1 MVGIKKED
9 RDVLRFLWFESPNE
23 CHPKLTVL
31 RFTRLVFGL
40 RPSPSILGSTIS
52 HHLQSYQQ
60 SEPKMVNL
68 LQESFYVD
76 DLVTGEESVEA
87 SFQIYKKSK
96 QIMAEGGFNL
106 RKWNSNLPEL
116 LEQIAVCEVDDTH
129 PSHSDTTPDQV
140 DRSKA
145 CEEDESY
152 AKSTTGH
159 NAAEL
164 SHGGVKVLGIN
175 WDTKS
180 DKMYF
185 NFDQWS
191 EDVNSLPATKRS
203 LLTLT
208 AKIFDPLGFLT
219 PFVILMKILF
229 QILCVDKIGWD
240 EELKGD
246 LLTRFQSTV
255 SEIKFLHSVQV
266 PRCYFNVYTKPRQIE
281 LHGFSD
287 ASRRAYAA
295 AVYIRSVYDG
305 GSVQVQLVA
314 SKSRVAPIKEQSI
327 PRLELLGAVILAR
340 LCSKIK
346 ATIGELDTT
355 YWVDSMT
362 TLCWIKNEKH
372 WKQYVQHRVEEIR
385 RLSPRHA
392 WRYCPGPMN
401 PADLPSRGV
410 SAKELSSKKSWWNGP
425 EFLLTPPSE
434 WPPDDPSTRVNDQA
448 LQEAAK
454 FSPTITHS
462 MVNKETNNPE
472 KGVDQIIQVE
482 QYSSLQRLLRVTA
495 TVLRFI
501 RRLKM
506 RVAGKLDLTTTTNR
520 DVEDMR
526 SSEVLWIKAIQR
538 SSFQDE
544 MEFLSEG
551 ESKGAKNLL

>member
-1 MVGIKKED
+1 M
-9 RDVLRFLWFESPNE
+9 
-23 CHPKLTVL
+23 
-31 RFTRLVFGL
+31 
-40 RPSPSILGSTIS
+40 
-52 HHLQSYQQ
+52 
-60 SEPKMVNL
+60 
-68 LQESFYVD
+68 
-76 DLVTGEESVEA
+76 
-87 SFQIYKKSK
+87 
-96 QIMAEGGFNL
+96 
-106 RKWNSNLPEL
+106 
-116 LEQIAVCEVDDTH
+116 
-129 PSHSDTTPDQV
+129 
-140 DRSKA
+140 
-145 CEEDESY
+145 
-152 AKSTTGH
+152 
-159 NAAEL
+159 
-164 SHGGVKVLGIN
+164 
-175 WDTKS
+175 
-180 DKMYF
+180 
-185 NFDQWS
+185 
-191 EDVNSLPATKRS
+191 
-203 LLTLT
+203 
-208 AKIFDPLGFLT
+208 
-219 PFVILMKILF
+219 
-229 QILCVDKIGWD
+229 
-240 EELKGD
+240 
-246 LLTRFQSTV
+246 
-255 SEIKFLHSVQV
+255 QV

-551 ESKGAKNLL
+551 ESKGAKNPQRNYVHQFGLFIDAEGVMRCKGRINNSPLAASSKNPVLLPGKHHFVELLIVDTHNWIKHSGLRDTLTTLREQLWILRGRETVKKIIRHGVVCRKYEGVPFKTQTAPDLPAIRVSDDPPFAHVGLDFAGPLYIHPQSYEKSSFVESNSRAKVYICLFTCASTRAVHLELTRGVSAEAFFAGIQAIRQSKRIACDADLRERKNVQGSQ